1 MLLVDKVLKISDFG
15 FVKVNENLEM
25 QSRSGKKSRFMAES
39 LVGSINYMA
48 PDILLSEEENKPY
61 NPFKSDIWSMGIIL
75 YKMLYG
81 KEPYHGS
88 STLELLEKIKRNEL

>member
-1 MLLVDKVLKISDFG
+1 VLKISDFG

-48 PDILLSEEENKPY
+48 PDILLSE
-61 NPFKSDIWSMGIIL
+61 I
-75 YKMLYG
+75 
-81 KEPYHGS
+81 
-88 STLELLEKIKRNEL
+88 

>member
-1 MLLVDKVLKISDFG
+1 
-15 FVKVNENLEM
+15 
-25 QSRSGKKSRFMAES
+25 MAES

-48 PDILLSEEENKPY
+48 PDILLSEIENKSY

-81 KEPYHGS
+81 RQPYIGS
-88 STLELLEKIKRNEL
+88 STVDLIQQIKTKPLTFP